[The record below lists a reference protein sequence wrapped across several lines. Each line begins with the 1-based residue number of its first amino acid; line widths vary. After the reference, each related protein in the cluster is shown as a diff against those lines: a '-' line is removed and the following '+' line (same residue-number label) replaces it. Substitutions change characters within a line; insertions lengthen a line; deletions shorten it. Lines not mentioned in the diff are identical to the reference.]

1 MFQIGELVV
10 YGSTGVCRV
19 EEISGLNQPGE
30 DREKRYYRLR
40 PLWQDGV
47 IYAPVDSRKVSI
59 RPVISR
65 EEAEAAAADLSRR
78 LDEALEEL
86 AGLRRE
92 LEDRTDKTERLSGE
106 LAESREQYEQEKAR
120 REELAGENARQG
132 ETVRTLTAER
142 DRLAGQVERLEDQ
155 SESLRQEKEKL
166 AQLELGAHRRADELL
181 AQTREEAGLRL
192 SEAQS
197 RAEDLLNAASAQA
210 SDTVAQAQA
219 RREELLREAEEQIER
234 SVRQCGELFE
244 TCERITAHITGELRK
259 LDVANAQLPIGL
271 GSLKSG
277 LAELRDQ
284 ARER

>member
-1 MFQIGELVV
+1 MGKLDDLTRELKNELAF
-10 YGSTGVCRV
+10 TH
-19 EEISGLNQPGE
+19 
-30 DREKRYYRLR
+30 
-40 PLWQDGV
+40 
-47 IYAPVDSRKVSI
+47 
-59 RPVISR
+59 
-65 EEAEAAAADLSRR
+65 
-78 LDEALEEL
+78 EEL
-86 AGLRRE
+86 KE
-92 LEDRTDKTERLSGE
+92 LER
-106 LAESREQYEQEKAR
+106 AR
-120 REELAGENARQG
+120 RE
-132 ETVRTLTAER
+132 R
-142 DRLAGQVERLEDQ
+142 DRVQAELDQILPDAQAYAQIKERTAGVELD
-155 SESLRQEKEKL
+155 
-166 AQLELGAHRRADELL
+166 AHRRADELL